1 MIELTH
7 YSCWTVAGK
16 YKGTSGECPDTHH
29 LSLTV
34 EKLDEE
40 NLEKRKKEITAMHH
54 SIIRFLPR
62 HLQIAFPEPTFY
74 PPKPVR
80 SHSS

>member
-7 YSCWTVAGK
+7 YSCWRQEPQF
-16 YKGTSGECPDTHH
+16 KGTPGETFPRYH
-29 LSLTV
+29 LSLNV
-34 EKLDEE
+34 ERLDEDD
-40 NLEKRKKEITAMHH
+40 LIKRKKEISDLHH
-54 SIIRFLPR
+54 DLIRFMPR
-62 HLQIAFPEPTFY
+62 NLQIAFPEPTFY